1 MSNQWWRKGIGEPV
15 GCGRLWLLS
24 LAEAEMLR
32 PESSVRTGGRLRQ
45 ASNGRHLGFK
55 GRVGGSYSR
64 LLSKGG
70 AD

>member
-1 MSNQWWRKGIGEPV
+1 M
-15 GCGRLWLLS
+15 WLLN
-24 LAEAEMLR
+24 LVEAETFRVESMIR
-32 PESSVRTGGRLRQ
+32 SESSMRSVERLRQ

-55 GRVGGSYSR
+55 WKVVGSYHR

>member
-1 MSNQWWRKGIGEPV
+1 M
-15 GCGRLWLLS
+15 WLLS
-24 LAEAEMLR
+24 LAEAEMIR
-32 PESSVRTGGRLRQ
+32 PESSVRTGERLKQ

-55 GRVGGSYSR
+55 GRVGGNYSR